1 MEDVVDRYISPFL
14 LSLLVSTGIGLIIGL
29 EREFRKGGE
38 KDHLAGLRTF
48 PLVAIL
54 GCIITYVSSS
64 LTSWLVVVALFAFM
78 LFVGASYYRR
88 YSPEHPGITTE
99 VSLIITFILGAMT
112 SLQLI
117 REALAAAV
125 ITTTLLSLKGKFD
138 QFVSTITEEEL
149 FAFIKFIIL
158 CMLLLP
164 FLPDTQLGPGGI
176 LNPQEVG
183 FVVVIVTSISLAA
196 YLLIKFTGAYKGI
209 LLTALFGGLFS
220 STAVTWTLS
229 TRSSIPGQSG
239 SAPYAQGIILAC
251 SLMFI
256 RVALVAL
263 IFNRTLFLPLLLPC
277 STMFLTGLGFVFYH
291 REKEKDVPAVKMD
304 LGNPTNIINALTFGL
319 MYIVIALL
327 VYYGN
332 EYFGSQG
339 LLLTGLISGFVD
351 VDAITI
357 NISKLTTATT
367 SINLSVSVILTAMA
381 SNTIVKIGI
390 TIAKAPRHVKM
401 KVATALGTAIVA
413 GIVTILVKSLITTG
427 WR

>member
-29 EREFRKGGE
+29 EREFRKAGE

-54 GCIITYVSSS
+54 GCIITYISSA
-64 LTSWLVVVALFAFM
+64 LTPWLVVATLFAFM

-88 YSPEHPGITTE
+88 YSPERPGITTE

-117 REALAAAV
+117 RDALAAAV

-138 QFVSTITEEEL
+138 KFVSTITEEEL

-164 FLPDTQLGPGGI
+164 FLPDKQLGPGGI
-176 LNPQEVG
+176 LNPREIG
-183 FVVVIVTSISLAA
+183 FVVVIVTSISLTA

-229 TRSSIPGQSG
+229 IRSSMPGQSG
-239 SAPYAQGIILAC
+239 GAPYAQGIILAG
-251 SLMFI
+251 SLMFL

-263 IFNRTLFLPLLLPC
+263 IFNQALFVPLLLPC
-277 STMFLTGLGFVFYH
+277 LAMFLTGLAFVLYY
-291 REKEKDVPAVKMD
+291 REREKDVPAVTLD

-332 EYFGSQG
+332 EYFGNQG

-357 NISKLTTATT
+357 NISKLTTATAG
-367 SINLSVSVILTAMA
+367 INLAVSVILTAMA
-381 SNTIVKIGI
+381 SNTIVKVGI
-390 TIAKAPRHVKM
+390 TIVKASRDVKM
-401 KVATALGTAIVA
+401 KVAIALGTAIAA
-413 GIVTILVKSLITTG
+413 GVLTMLIKSLIATA
-427 WR
+427 